1 MTAVGAQGRRGS
13 PRACAKTAGAEDRL
27 DRHGS
32 DEIHGGERTW
42 ASRGFGGR
50 RGDGCHVG
58 QHGCRCVFG
67 LADQIRLVGLACQGK
82 MILNFQNEFP
92 FNAELD
98 RNLKKYLETLK
109 KYETFSG
116 DRLEYLAQLL
126 YWKP

>member
-1 MTAVGAQGRRGS
+1 VHRGDGAAQGRAQRQQALQQ
-13 PRACAKTAGAEDRL
+13 RAGAEDRL

-109 KYETFSG
+109 NMKLF
-116 DRLEYLAQLL
+116 LEID
-126 YWKP
+126 